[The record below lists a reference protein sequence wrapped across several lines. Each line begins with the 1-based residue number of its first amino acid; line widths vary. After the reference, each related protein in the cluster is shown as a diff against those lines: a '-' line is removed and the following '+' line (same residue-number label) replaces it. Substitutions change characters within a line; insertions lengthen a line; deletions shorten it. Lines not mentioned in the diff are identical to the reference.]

1 VQTGSFARIDRACCM
16 FADSYRDAAAN
27 VNANCDKSG
36 TNCYSNHD
44 RDAAANVNANCDKSG
59 TNCYSNH
66 DRDPARHGDADCGAN
81 ARGERCA
88 DGVRAGW

>member
-1 VQTGSFARIDRACCM
+1 M
-16 FADSYRDAAAN
+16 FADFHPDLTWRSDCYADSY
-27 VNANCDKSG
+27 
-36 TNCYSNHD
+36 